1 MSTSAKCHGVVKA
14 FTVPSRHFFV
24 SDSPARFSFW
34 GAAHLRGAHSYPSL
48 YPLFAIL
55 LNSFP
60 ALLSS
65 LEPYVLYLSQY
76 PLGLCSELHSHF
88 FFLFFFCMA
97 YPTVPS
103 FAHSEPLH
111 SRGLYACTFPFVHV
125 RPNRA
130 VSEPLCC
137 LSQHILAPLK
147 IRFVFLPFETPLT
160 FCYFNPTWQ
169 FMSE

>member
-48 YPLFAIL
+48 YPLSAIL

-88 FFLFFFCMA
+88 FFLFFFA
-97 YPTVPS
+97 WRIPQSQALHIRNHFIPEASTHALSRLYTYDPT
-103 FAHSEPLH
+103 
-111 SRGLYACTFPFVHV
+111 GLSLSLS
-125 RPNRA
+125 A
-130 VSEPLCC
+130 V
-137 LSQHILAPLK
+137 
-147 IRFVFLPFETPLT
+147 
-160 FCYFNPTWQ
+160 
-169 FMSE
+169 